1 MSLPVDQVAGAGDL
15 ETAAGQR
22 LVLVIRR
29 VGPIEAV
36 LVGPRERGVGP
47 DLPDQR
53 VAVSRF
59 DKRVQSCGHPW
70 SCPKAGPWASTPPP
84 YRGPCLRLEARTKV
98 NKRSEPGKAGKPHC
112 GAICLGSL

>member
-29 VGPIEAV
+29 VGPIKAV

-47 DLPDQR
+47 DVPDQR

-59 DKRVQSCGHPW
+59 DKCVQSCGHPS
-70 SCPKAGPWASTPPP
+70 SCPKAGPVGLNSPAIQPSATALVPCPSTESNLTGS
-84 YRGPCLRLEARTKV
+84 YRGSA
-98 NKRSEPGKAGKPHC
+98 
-112 GAICLGSL
+112 